1 MSDYDDESPP
11 QATEETPAPVAVPL
25 DKLAKVY
32 RKMSAEVQKLTQEYE
47 NAVAA
52 IKSQQDTIKTA
63 IKDEMQRLGVKSV
76 RTDGGTITMTVKTR
90 YSTDDW
96 DAFKEFIK
104 ENDAIE
110 LLEKRISQSN
120 MATFLEDNPGKVPAG
135 LNSFKEYA
143 ISVRKPS

>member
-1 MSDYDDESPP
+1 MSDS
-11 QATEETPAPVAVPL
+11 EEAAPEPTGVPL

-32 RKMSAEVQKLTQEYE
+32 RKMSAEIQRLTQEYD
-47 NAVAA
+47 NATAQ
-52 IKSQQDTIKTA
+52 IKQQQDTIKTA
-63 IKDEMQRLGVKSV
+63 IKDEMLRLGVKSV
-76 RTDGGTITMTVKTR
+76 RTDGGTISLSTKTR

-120 MATFLEDNPGKVPAG
+120 MATFLEENPGKVPAG

-143 ISVRKPS
+143 ISVRKPT

>member
-1 MSDYDDESPP
+1 MSES
-11 QATEETPAPVAVPL
+11 EEAAPAPTGVPL

-32 RKMSAEVQKLTQEYE
+32 RKMSAEIQRLTQEYD
-47 NAVAA
+47 NATAQ
-52 IKSQQDTIKTA
+52 IKQQQDTIKTA
-63 IKDEMQRLGVKSV
+63 IKDEMLRLGVKSV
-76 RTDGGTITMTVKTR
+76 RTDGGTISLSTKTR
-90 YSTDDW
+90 YSTEDW

-120 MATFLEDNPGKVPAG
+120 MATFLEENPGKVPAG

-143 ISVRKPS
+143 ISVRKPT

>member
-1 MSDYDDESPP
+1 M
-11 QATEETPAPVAVPL
+11 TEEAAPAPAGVPL

-32 RKMSAEVQKLTQEYE
+32 RKMSTEVQKLTQDYD

-52 IKSQQDTIKTA
+52 IKAQQDTIKSA
-63 IKDEMQRLGVKSV
+63 IKDEMLRLGVKSV
-76 RTDGGTITMTVKTR
+76 RTDGGTISLSTKTR

-104 ENDAIE
+104 ENDALE

-120 MATFLEDNPGKVPAG
+120 MATFLDENPGKVPAG
-135 LNSFKEYA
+135 LNSFTEYTV
-143 ISVRKPS
+143 SVRKPT

>member
-1 MSDYDDESPP
+1 M
-11 QATEETPAPVAVPL
+11 TETVEAAPTAVGVPL

-32 RKMSAEVQKLTQEYE
+32 RKMSAEIQKLTQDYD

-52 IKSQQDTIKTA
+52 IKTQQDTLKTA
-63 IKDEMQRLGVKSV
+63 IKDEMLRLGVKSV
-76 RTDGGTITMTVKTR
+76 RTDGGTISLSTKTR

-104 ENDAIE
+104 ENDALE

-120 MATFLEDNPGKVPAG
+120 MATFLEENPGKVPAG
-135 LNSFKEYA
+135 LNSFTEYA
-143 ISVRKPS
+143 VSVRKPS

>member
-1 MSDYDDESPP
+1 MSES
-11 QATEETPAPVAVPL
+11 EEATPAPTGVPL

-32 RKMSAEVQKLTQEYE
+32 RKMSAEIQRLTQEYD
-47 NAVAA
+47 NATAQ
-52 IKSQQDTIKTA
+52 IKQQQDTIKTA
-63 IKDEMQRLGVKSV
+63 IKDEMLRLGVKSV
-76 RTDGGTITMTVKTR
+76 RTDGGTISLSTKTR

>member
-1 MSDYDDESPP
+1 MSDFDDEPP
-11 QATEETPAPVAVPL
+11 SQAEEAAPAPVGVPL

-32 RKMSAEVQKLTQEYE
+32 RKMSAEIQRLTQEYD
-47 NAVAA
+47 NATAQ
-52 IKSQQDTIKTA
+52 IKQQQDAVKTA
-63 IKDEMQRLGVKSV
+63 IKDEMLRLGVKSV
-76 RTDGGTITMTVKTR
+76 RTDGGTISLSTKTR

-104 ENDAIE
+104 ENDALE

-120 MATFLEDNPGKVPAG
+120 MATFLEENPGKVPAG

-143 ISVRKPS
+143 VSVRKPS

>member
-1 MSDYDDESPP
+1 MSDYDDEPP
-11 QATEETPAPVAVPL
+11 SQAEEAAPAPAGVPL

-32 RKMSAEVQKLTQEYE
+32 RKMSAEIQRLTQEYD
-47 NAVAA
+47 NATAA
-52 IKSQQDTIKTA
+52 IKAQQDTIKTA
-63 IKDEMQRLGVKSV
+63 IKDEMLRLGVKSV
-76 RTDGGTITMTVKTR
+76 RTDGGTISLSTKTR

-104 ENDAIE
+104 ENDALE

>member
-1 MSDYDDESPP
+1 MSDS
-11 QATEETPAPVAVPL
+11 EETAPAPTGVPL

-32 RKMSAEVQKLTQEYE
+32 RKMSAEIQRLTQEYD
-47 NAVAA
+47 NATAQ
-52 IKSQQDTIKTA
+52 IKQQQDTIKTA
-63 IKDEMQRLGVKSV
+63 IKDEMLRLGVKSV
-76 RTDGGTITMTVKTR
+76 RTDGGTISLSTKTR
-90 YSTDDW
+90 YSTEDW

>member
-1 MSDYDDESPP
+1 MCSSD
-11 QATEETPAPVAVPL
+11 L
-25 DKLAKVY
+25 
-32 RKMSAEVQKLTQEYE
+32 
-47 NAVAA
+47 
-52 IKSQQDTIKTA
+52 
-63 IKDEMQRLGVKSV
+63 
-76 RTDGGTITMTVKTR
+76 

>member
-1 MSDYDDESPP
+1 MSDLEPE
-11 QATEETPAPVAVPL
+11 AAPAPAGVPL

-32 RKMSAEVQKLTQEYE
+32 RKMSAEVQKLTSEYD

-52 IKSQQDTIKTA
+52 IKAQQDTIKTA
-63 IKDEMQRLGVKSV
+63 IKDEMLRLGVKSV
-76 RTDGGTITMTVKTR
+76 RTDGGTISLSTKTR

-104 ENDAIE
+104 ENDALE
-110 LLEKRISQSN
+110 LLEKRISQGN

-135 LNSFKEYA
+135 LNSFTEYS
-143 ISVRKPS
+143 ISVRKPT

>member
-1 MSDYDDESPP
+1 M
-11 QATEETPAPVAVPL
+11 TETVEAAPAAVGVPL

-32 RKMSAEVQKLTQEYE
+32 RKMSAEIQKLTQDYD

-52 IKSQQDTIKTA
+52 IKTQQDTLKTA
-63 IKDEMQRLGVKSV
+63 IKDEMLRLGVKSV
-76 RTDGGTITMTVKTR
+76 RTDGGTISLSTKTR

-104 ENDAIE
+104 EHDALE

-120 MATFLEDNPGKVPAG
+120 MATFLEENPGKVPAG
-135 LNSFKEYA
+135 LNSFTEYA
-143 ISVRKPS
+143 VSVRKPS

>member
-1 MSDYDDESPP
+1 M
-11 QATEETPAPVAVPL
+11 TEEAAPASAGVPL

-32 RKMSAEVQKLTQEYE
+32 RKMSTEVQKLTQDYD

-52 IKSQQDTIKTA
+52 IKAQQDTIKSA
-63 IKDEMQRLGVKSV
+63 IKDEMLRLGVKSV
-76 RTDGGTITMTVKTR
+76 RTDGGTISLSTKTR

-104 ENDAIE
+104 ENDALE

-120 MATFLEDNPGKVPAG
+120 MATFLDENPGKVPAG
-135 LNSFKEYA
+135 LNSFTEYTV
-143 ISVRKPS
+143 SVRKPT

>member
-1 MSDYDDESPP
+1 MSES
-11 QATEETPAPVAVPL
+11 EEATPAPTGVPL

-32 RKMSAEVQKLTQEYE
+32 RKMSAEIQRLTQEYD
-47 NAVAA
+47 NATAQ
-52 IKSQQDTIKTA
+52 IKQQQDTIKTA
-63 IKDEMQRLGVKSV
+63 IKDEMLRLGVKSV
-76 RTDGGTITMTVKTR
+76 RTDGGTISLSTKTR
-90 YSTDDW
+90 YSTEDW

-120 MATFLEDNPGKVPAG
+120 MATFLEENPGKVPAG

-143 ISVRKPS
+143 ISVRKPT

>member
-1 MSDYDDESPP
+1 M
-11 QATEETPAPVAVPL
+11 TEEAAPAGVPL

-32 RKMSAEVQKLTQEYE
+32 RKMSTEVQKLTQDYD

-52 IKSQQDTIKTA
+52 IKAQQDTIKSA
-63 IKDEMQRLGVKSV
+63 IKDEMLRLGVKSV
-76 RTDGGTITMTVKTR
+76 RTDGGTISLSTKTR

-104 ENDAIE
+104 ENDALE

-120 MATFLEDNPGKVPAG
+120 MATFLDENPGKVPAG
-135 LNSFKEYA
+135 LNSFTEYTV
-143 ISVRKPS
+143 SVRKPT

>member
-1 MSDYDDESPP
+1 MSDS
-11 QATEETPAPVAVPL
+11 EEAAPEPTGVPL

-32 RKMSAEVQKLTQEYE
+32 RKMSAEIQRLTQEYD
-47 NAVAA
+47 NATAQ
-52 IKSQQDTIKTA
+52 IKQQQDTIKTA
-63 IKDEMQRLGVKSV
+63 IKDEMLRLGVKSV
-76 RTDGGTITMTVKTR
+76 RTDGGTISLSTKTR
-90 YSTDDW
+90 YSTEDW

-135 LNSFKEYA
+135 LNSFKEYSEIGRA
-143 ISVRKPS
+143 HV

>member
-1 MSDYDDESPP
+1 MSDYDDEPP
-11 QATEETPAPVAVPL
+11 SQAEEAAPAPAGVPL

-32 RKMSAEVQKLTQEYE
+32 RKMSAEIQRLTQEYD
-47 NAVAA
+47 NATAQ
-52 IKSQQDTIKTA
+52 IKQQQDAVKTA
-63 IKDEMQRLGVKSV
+63 IKDEMLRLGVKSV
-76 RTDGGTITMTVKTR
+76 RTDGGTISLSTKTR

-104 ENDAIE
+104 ENDALE

-120 MATFLEDNPGKVPAG
+120 MATFLEENPGKVPAG

-143 ISVRKPS
+143 VSVRKPS

>member
-1 MSDYDDESPP
+1 MSES
-11 QATEETPAPVAVPL
+11 EEATPAPTGVPL

>member
-1 MSDYDDESPP
+1 MSES
-11 QATEETPAPVAVPL
+11 EEATPAPTGVPL

-32 RKMSAEVQKLTQEYE
+32 RKMSAEIQRLTQEYD
-47 NAVAA
+47 NATAQ
-52 IKSQQDTIKTA
+52 IKQQQDTIKTA
-63 IKDEMQRLGVKSV
+63 IKDEMLRLGVKSV
-76 RTDGGTITMTVKTR
+76 RTDGGTISLSTKTR
-90 YSTDDW
+90 YSTEDW

>member
-1 MSDYDDESPP
+1 M
-11 QATEETPAPVAVPL
+11 TTTPEVMVPL
-25 DKLAKVY
+25 DRLARVY
-32 RKMSAEVQKLTQEYE
+32 RRIRSEIEALTQEYD
-47 NAVAA
+47 NATAQ
-52 IKSQQDTIKTA
+52 IKQQQDTIKTA
-63 IKDEMQRLGVKSV
+63 IKDEMLRLGVKSV
-76 RTDGGTITMTVKTR
+76 RTDGGTISLSTKTR
-90 YSTDDW
+90 YSTEDW

>member
-1 MSDYDDESPP
+1 
-11 QATEETPAPVAVPL
+11 
-25 DKLAKVY
+25 
-32 RKMSAEVQKLTQEYE
+32 
-47 NAVAA
+47 
-52 IKSQQDTIKTA
+52 
-63 IKDEMQRLGVKSV
+63 MQRLGVKSV

-120 MATFLEDNPGKVPAG
+120 MATFLEENPGKVPAG

-143 ISVRKPS
+143 ISVRKPT

>member
-1 MSDYDDESPP
+1 MSDS
-11 QATEETPAPVAVPL
+11 EEAAPEPTGVPL

-32 RKMSAEVQKLTQEYE
+32 RKMSAEIQRLTQEYD
-47 NAVAA
+47 NATAQ
-52 IKSQQDTIKTA
+52 IKQQQDTIKTA
-63 IKDEMQRLGVKSV
+63 IKDEMLRLGVKSV
-76 RTDGGTITMTVKTR
+76 RTDGGTISLSTKTR

-120 MATFLEDNPGKVPAG
+120 MATFLEENPDAFPPG
-135 LNSFKEYA
+135 LQVDSRYTA
-143 ISVRKPS
+143 VIRRK